1 MLRAQA
7 LSFNLSLSLRL
18 LIYFREMFH
27 QTEESDIMRDF
38 LVGKKC
44 VRGKR
49 RGIFFFL
56 IGERDKLRVASFDVL
71 DCGIKIRC
79 NFIECINA
87 FVKCI

>member
-49 RGIFFFL
+49 RGIFF
-56 IGERDKLRVASFDVL
+56 
-71 DCGIKIRC
+71 
-79 NFIECINA
+79 
-87 FVKCI
+87 